1 MNINSILIVD
11 DEALFCSMLVEMLK
25 DKAEKIVSADCG
37 SKALK
42 VLSRDK
48 FDVVITDINMP
59 DMNGFQ
65 LLEYIKFVDPIVPV
79 IIMTGYNTIY
89 GMREAMKRG
98 AAEYLAKPFK
108 KEDLDACIDRALS
121 LSLPKRDKV
130 LLEYVIIANNIIS
143 QSNEPGKDELTAIG
157 KRLIKYI
164 ESHTI
169 CIELSDVE
177 LSQKLANGSS

>member
-1 MNINSILIVD
+1 MNNNSILIVD
-11 DEALFCSMLVEMLK
+11 DEAIICDMLAEMLK
-25 DKAEKIVSADCG
+25 DKVEKIVSVDCG

-48 FDVVITDINMP
+48 FDVVLTDLNMP

-79 IIMTGYNTIY
+79 IIMTGYNSIY

-98 AAEYLAKPFK
+98 AAEYLVKPFK
-108 KEDLDACIDRALS
+108 KEDFDSCIDRALLLS
-121 LSLPKRDKV
+121 LSKRDKV
-130 LLEYVIIANNIIS
+130 LLEYIIVVNNIIF
-143 QSNEPGKDELTAIG
+143 QSNESNRDELLIIG

-169 CIELSDVE
+169 CLEPSGVKFA
-177 LSQKLANGSS
+177 QKLANE